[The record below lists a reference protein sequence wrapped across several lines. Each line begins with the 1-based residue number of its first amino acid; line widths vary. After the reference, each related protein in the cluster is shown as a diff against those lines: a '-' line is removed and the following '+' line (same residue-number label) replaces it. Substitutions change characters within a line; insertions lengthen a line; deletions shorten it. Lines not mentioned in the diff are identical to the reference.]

1 MRSEARCGGGNATLP
16 SRHFLGFYAGMHIGL
31 FMMPLQR
38 PERDYADKLAE
49 DAEAILHADRVAFEA
64 AWVGEHYTAKT
75 EPITSPLIFM
85 ATLIERT
92 RRIKSRLK

>member
-1 MRSEARCGGGNATLP
+1 
-16 SRHFLGFYAGMHIGL
+16 MHIGL
-31 FMMPLQR
+31 FMMPPHR
-38 PERDYADKLAE
+38 PERDHAGMLAE
-49 DAEAILHADRVAFEA
+49 DAEAILHADRVGFEE
-64 AWVGEHYTAKT
+64 AWVGEHYTVRT